1 MTSPVSEVETT
12 HRERLDR
19 MRRPADYPLTITL
32 INPINRLLVR
42 PLHGA
47 QISPNLVTWLSFAVA
62 IAASYSMFTHLSAP
76 VAWTVPGVL
85 LLTFFSHQLD
95 ALDGDLARYS
105 GRSSRYGA
113 VLDPTLDRVRE
124 VLFIGAVALAS
135 PERATV
141 LWALA
146 ALAGAQVYYYTVDV
160 SIRRLLD
167 VGVHDLKKH
176 VVTAGN
182 VGGTTVKFGLYEP
195 FLYGIALAV
204 VTGFAA
210 EALVF
215 FTAAFWL
222 AWVGQMVKMY
232 RASLG

>member
-1 MTSPVSEVETT
+1 
-12 HRERLDR
+12 
-19 MRRPADYPLTITL
+19 MRRPADYPLTIAL
-32 INPINRLLVR
+32 INPINRRLVE
-42 PLHGA
+42 PLTAAGV
-47 QISPNLVTWLSFAVA
+47 SPNLVTWLSFALA
-62 IAASYSMFTHLSAP
+62 IAASCSMYAHLTSSAS
-76 VAWTVPGVL
+76 WTIPAVL

-135 PERATV
+135 PERSTL

-146 ALAGAQVYYYTVDV
+146 AMGGAQVYYYTVDV

-176 VVTAGN
+176 VVTAGD

-210 EALVF
+210 ESLVF
-215 FTAAFWL
+215 FAAAFWL

-232 RASLG
+232 RASRS